1 MERRAILQSLIAAL
15 AIGSMKSAP
24 DAVQSKEGLLVP
36 FGQNRGRP
44 QSRTH
49 FIISGTDNGGGLAM
63 IGPGGGMLEQVK
75 AGMRALLSETAPD
88 RSHTSP
94 NAHEWQKQGIPVHIH
109 YHQDEYWYTIAGEHM
124 ILIGDKKFHAKAG
137 DMVLGPRGV
146 PHSPLA
152 VKPGSVG
159 LTMWQPAGSMEAFF
173 YDLQEAQ
180 QKART
185 SALGLSHD
193 VLAALFKKHG
203 MKLIGPPPEP

>member
-1 MERRAILQSLIAAL
+1 MDRRTVLQSLIAAF
-15 AIGSMKSAP
+15 AIGSLKSAA
-24 DAVQSKEGLLVP
+24 DAAQGKEGLLVP

-44 QSRTH
+44 ESRH
-49 FIISGTDNGGGLAM
+49 PFIISGTDNGGGLAM
-63 IGPGGGMLEQVK
+63 TGPGGGTLEQVK
-75 AGMRALLSETAPD
+75 AGMRALLSERASD
-88 RSHTSP
+88 RSRTS
-94 NAHEWQKQGIPVHIH
+94 AHEWKKQGIPVHIH

-159 LTMWQPAGSMEAFF
+159 FTMWQPAGSMEAFF

-180 QKART
+180 QKA
-185 SALGLSHD
+185 
-193 VLAALFKKHG
+193 
-203 MKLIGPPPEP
+203 